1 MAKAYGN
8 AVITA
13 LADYGDGKPV
23 KATMSVSVSE
33 GLMNDQFTVENIWQP
48 FGNFTH
54 REFEW
59 MENDGVLRIFPGED
73 KTYKAV
79 RICRTGGFWVQR
91 NQLSHL
97 SL

>member
-23 KATMSVSVSE
+23 KATMSVNVSE

-59 MENDGVLRIFPGED
+59 MENDGVLRIFPV
-73 KTYKAV
+73 KIRLTKLSAFVATAV
-79 RICRTGGFWVQR
+79 LGST
-91 NQLSHL
+91 
-97 SL
+97 